1 MQYPKYSDLQ
11 RMVILRNRI
20 KELRQF
26 IDKPKVRTGSL
37 IYASGIRS
45 HPIPKNPTE
54 EAAFDIIEARE
65 ELDQL
70 IKEDEALFSRMIDE
84 IRNGPGDEATK
95 DLIIYVYLYGIPYK
109 RAAIMSGVKIKQSRE
124 FVECYMRAVYEAE
137 QTQQEKKDD

>member
-1 MQYPKYSDLQ
+1 M
-11 RMVILRNRI
+11 IIRNKI

-26 IDKPKVRTGSL
+26 IDKPKIRTGSL
-37 IYASGIRS
+37 IRASGIRTNS
-45 HPIPKNPTE
+45 TRTNATE
-54 EAAFDIIEARE
+54 EAALDIIEARE

-109 RAAIMSGVKIKQSRE
+109 RAAIMSGVRVKQSRE
-124 FVECYMRAVYEAE
+124 LVEDYLRAVHEAG
-137 QTQQEKKDD
+137 QTQQEKNDD